1 MIKVVFHTHDKGED
15 NWNDESLQ
23 FATLPSVGEYVV
35 TSVSSP
41 WYRVELVVHT
51 PFPCES
57 DAEVY
62 AVKVDS
68 KEIQRNLL

>member
-1 MIKVVFHTHDKGED
+1 MIKIIFHIHDRGED
-15 NWNDESLQ
+15 NWRHESLE
-23 FATLPSVGEYVV
+23 FATLPSVGEYV
-35 TSVSSP
+35 TTGLRSP

-62 AVKVDS
+62 AVKVDYN
-68 KEIQRNLL
+68 EIQKNLS